1 MLKYNMICH
10 LINYSI
16 FYSRYFRYYRFVW
29 IQFHGQPNHIVNR
42 IIFDPWTPFQLWLD
56 HIQMSKRIYK
66 QTSRYKFSNM
76 LFLFSSAQKAEER
89 MIWLRIRFISLYTTV
104 NDSFFFVKFLYY
116 NFLLQLVW
124 LQSLLIANEFDCNC
138 LILIAIERAVQIFSN
153 KQDENPT
160 FQVILNICLISF
172 TTLNGALIAY

>member
-1 MLKYNMICH
+1 MICH
-10 LINYSI
+10 FIHYSV
-16 FYSRYFRYYRFVW
+16 FYSRYFRSYRFVW

-104 NDSFFFVKFLYY
+104 NDSFFCKIFV
-116 NFLLQLVW
+116 LQLFVAIGLIAIFADCKWVW
-124 LQSLLIANEFDCNC
+124 LQLFNINCNWTCCAN
-138 LILIAIERAVQIFSN
+138 IL
-153 KQDENPT
+153 K
-160 FQVILNICLISF
+160 
-172 TTLNGALIAY
+172 